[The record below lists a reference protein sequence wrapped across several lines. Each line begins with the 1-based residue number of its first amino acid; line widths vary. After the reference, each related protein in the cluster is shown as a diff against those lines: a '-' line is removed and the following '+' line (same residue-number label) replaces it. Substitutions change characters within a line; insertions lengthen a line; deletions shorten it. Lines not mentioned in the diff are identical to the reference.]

1 MTRIPLIDST
11 NANGAAAEQLAA
23 TKAAMGAIP
32 NMAKAM
38 VNSPATL
45 KGYLGLS
52 GALGG
57 GVLRAATRERLA
69 LAIAEANTCAYC
81 LSVHTY
87 TSTHM
92 AKLDEEDILSAREGS
107 SADPKEDAILTFALA
122 VNASSGDITDA
133 NFAAARE
140 AGLSDAELVEI
151 IGAVGLNS
159 LTNFFNKA
167 MQTDIDLPVVLPG
180 TVGATAEA
188 A

>member
-1 MTRIPLIDST
+1 MTRIPLIDPAT
-11 NANGAAAEQLAA
+11 ATGAAAEQLDA
-23 TKAAMGAIP
+23 TQKAMGAVP
-32 NMAKAM
+32 NMARAM
-38 VNSPATL
+38 VNSPAAL

-69 LAIAEANTCAYC
+69 LAIAEANECAYC

-87 TSTHM
+87 MATHA

-107 SADPKEDAILTFALA
+107 ASDPKEEAILTFAVA
-122 VNASSGDITDA
+122 VNAGRGDVTSAD
-133 NFAAARE
+133 FE
-140 AGLSDAELVEI
+140 AVRTAGASDAEIVEVI
-151 IGAVGLNS
+151 AAVGLNS

-167 MQTDIDLPVVLPG
+167 METDIDFPVVQPG
-180 TVGATAEA
+180 TAGEVA